1 MSGAGADDKNRF
13 ALSVRGIPGSVRR
26 ARVRSTLTY
35 RITPRLQ
42 AGVEINPLSTRERAN
57 PLVNWLAVP
66 ESAKRPAVIVGTS
79 SDRIGTP
86 GGQSFYATAS
96 KNLKRE
102 TKLPIAPYFGLAY
115 GTYLDSLRM
124 IGGINVGFTESL
136 SSMVIFDGF
145 HVHPLVNFGYRRHV
159 FTFLLVRGRQPGLS
173 YSVSF

>member
-1 MSGAGADDKNRF
+1 MD
-13 ALSVRGIPGSVRR
+13 R

-42 AGVEINPLSTRERAN
+42 AGVEVNPLSSRERAN

-66 ESAKRPAVIVGTS
+66 ERSRIPAVIVGTS

-86 GGQSFYATAS
+86 GGQSVYATAS

-102 TKLPIAPYFGLAY
+102 TKLPIAPYIGLAY
-115 GTYLDSLRM
+115 GTHQDSLRM

-136 SSMVIFDGF
+136 GSMVISDGF
-145 HVHPLVNFGYRRHV
+145 NVHPLVNFSRGRQV
-159 FTFLLVRGRQPGLS
+159 FTFLPVRDQNPGLS
-173 YSVSF
+173 NSISF

>member
-1 MSGAGADDKNRF
+1 MSGAEGSNKNRF
-13 ALSVRGIPGSVRR
+13 AFSARAIPGSARR

-42 AGVEINPLSTRERAN
+42 AGVEVNPLSTRERAN
-57 PLVNWLAVP
+57 PLVNWLAVR
-66 ESAKRPAVIVGTS
+66 ESSKIPAVIVGTS

-115 GTYLDSLRM
+115 GTYRDSLRM

-145 HVHPLVNFGYRRHV
+145 NVHPLVNFNYKRHV
-159 FTFLLVRGRQPGLS
+159 FTFLLVRSRKPGLS
-173 YSVSF
+173 YSISF